1 MQKLLNFYILKFLI
15 EKISLRILFC
25 MQLVYIENIFYIV
38 IFSRWVK
45 IVSTLRFMNT
55 GNFWN

>member
-38 IFSRWVK
+38 IFSR
-45 IVSTLRFMNT
+45 
-55 GNFWN
+55 

>member
-38 IFSRWVK
+38 IFSHWVK
-45 IVSTLRFMNT
+45 IVSTPRFMNT
-55 GNFWN
+55 GHFWN